1 MDLYADKRISNI
13 QAAQLNIINLQFFL
27 KLPFVIKFQ
36 GGINF
41 ANQLNNE
48 KKKVVWTYTC
58 ICQSIVW
65 YFMYRLVHVADRFRD
80 LGGVGALSSKMK
92 IKKKKGKTQ
101 HS

>member
-1 MDLYADKRISNI
+1 MYADKRISNI

-48 KKKVVWTYTC
+48 KKSRLNLYMYLPVSC
-58 ICQSIVW
+58 IDS
-65 YFMYRLVHVADRFRD
+65 YM
-80 LGGVGALSSKMK
+80 
-92 IKKKKGKTQ
+92 
-101 HS
+101 

>member
-1 MDLYADKRISNI
+1 MYADKRISNI
-13 QAAQLNIINLQFFL
+13 HAAQLNIINLQFFL

-48 KKKVVWTYTC
+48 KKKSFELIHVFA
-58 ICQSIVW
+58 S
-65 YFMYRLVHVADRFRD
+65 FMYRLVHVADRFRD
-80 LGGVGALSSKMK
+80 LGGVGSLSSKMK